1 MLVQLDIN
9 TERGQQSLSQERVLI
24 RSVQAAYSDI
34 YFIETNKNAP
44 AQIDGFMVRD
54 EEIIGVYESK
64 CRNMNVE
71 QMNRFNDEWL
81 VTFEK
86 ILNGAELSKRLYV
99 PFYGLL
105 YLTKEPIG
113 VILKITDERGNILP
127 RVRIEQTTT
136 QKTVNGGSIVRTNAY
151 IDISTCHTFPIIL

>member
-1 MLVQLDIN
+1 MQLDIE
-9 TERGQQSLSQERVLI
+9 TVRGQQSLSQERVLI
-24 RSVQAAYSDI
+24 KSAEAVYSDI
-34 YFIETNKNAP
+34 SFIETNKHAP

-54 EEIIGVYESK
+54 GEIVGVYESK
-64 CRNMNVE
+64 CRNMTVE
-71 QMNRFNDEWL
+71 QMNRYNDEWL

-105 YLTKEPIG
+105 YLVQEPIG
-113 VILKITDERGNILP
+113 VILKITDEKGNILP

-136 QKTVNGGSIVRTNAY
+136 QKTINGGSIVRTNAY
-151 IDISTCHTFPIIL
+151 VDISTCHTFPIIP

>member
-1 MLVQLDIN
+1 MQLDIN
-9 TERGQQSLSQERVLI
+9 TERGQQSLSQERILI
-24 RSVQAAYSDI
+24 KSAQAVYKDI
-34 YFIETNKNAP
+34 SFIETNKHAP

-54 EEIIGVYESK
+54 GEIVGVYESK
-64 CRNMNVE
+64 CRNMTIE

-86 ILNGAELSKRLYV
+86 ILNGAELSKRLYI

-105 YLTKEPIG
+105 YLVQEPVG
-113 VILKITDERGNILP
+113 VILKITDEKGNILP

-136 QKTVNGGSIVRTNAY
+136 QKTINGGSIVRTNAY
-151 IDISTCHTFPIIL
+151 VDISTCHMFPIIL